1 MVLGI
6 EGDIDVF
13 FFFFPPLRL
22 IIPRCLWF
30 GFEIC
35 GGEEGRQQC
44 KDL

>member
-13 FFFFPPLRL
+13 FWFFSLSL
-22 IIPRCLWF
+22 IIARCLWF

>member
-13 FFFFPPLRL
+13 FCFFSLRL

-35 GGEEGRQQC
+35 GSEEGRQQC